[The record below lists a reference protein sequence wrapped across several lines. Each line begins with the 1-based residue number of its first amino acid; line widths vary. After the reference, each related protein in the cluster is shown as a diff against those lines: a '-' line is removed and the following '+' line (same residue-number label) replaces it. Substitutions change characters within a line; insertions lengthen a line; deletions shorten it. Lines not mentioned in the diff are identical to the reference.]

1 MKKIRIVF
9 LCLLFIVLITGCG
22 AKEKEQKLVCTTTE
36 KDDGV
41 NIEETIS
48 MTYKNDKLKHMT
60 MEVST
65 TITDS
70 SVKKAWEEF
79 KKNMDENNK
88 EFSKDGVSLKIK
100 VNDQNYEYSTIL
112 DVDVENASEEALKE
126 QGLDDLKNDT
136 STLKDSKEAAEKDGA
151 VCEIK

>member
-1 MKKIRIVF
+1 MKKISIVF

-22 AKEKEQKLVCTTTE
+22 DKEKEQKLVCTTTE

-41 NIEETIS
+41 NIEEIIS

-88 EFSKDGVSLKIK
+88 EFSKEGVSLRIK

-112 DVDVENASEEALKE
+112 DVDVENASEAALKE

>member
-70 SVKKAWEEF
+70 SVKKA
-79 KKNMDENNK
+79 
-88 EFSKDGVSLKIK
+88 
-100 VNDQNYEYSTIL
+100 
-112 DVDVENASEEALKE
+112 
-126 QGLDDLKNDT
+126 
-136 STLKDSKEAAEKDGA
+136 
-151 VCEIK
+151 